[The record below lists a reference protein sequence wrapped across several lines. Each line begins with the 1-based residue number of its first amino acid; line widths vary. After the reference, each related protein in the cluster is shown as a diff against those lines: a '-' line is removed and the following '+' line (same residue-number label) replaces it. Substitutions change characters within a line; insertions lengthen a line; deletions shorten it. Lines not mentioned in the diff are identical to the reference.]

1 MRVWVINT
9 GETEMET
16 AFTTRAGI
24 KITGVVLH
32 DLGDAETVQITKG
45 KWKGKALIFKKADR
59 E

>member
-1 MRVWVINT
+1 
-9 GETEMET
+9 MET